1 MCDRAGAA
9 DCPHAVARIH
19 RSSSTAPAGRGARH
33 AEPVLD
39 DISDLVFRPALRA
52 AGITDDELR
61 RLRAQRRLTVV
72 RRGAY
77 VPSADRRLDDAVAR
91 HALTVRAA
99 IRTMSP
105 HAVVSHV
112 SAAALHGLVLWDVP
126 LDRVHVTR
134 NRCSG
139 GRRTTVLHVHTAGL
153 DVDEVVEVDGVAV
166 TSVPRTLADLA
177 RTLPFEQALV
187 VADAALHG
195 HRTTP
200 AAFAEAVA
208 RAAGREGSPPARRV
222 VAAADPRA
230 ESPGETR
237 SRVAIARARIPPP
250 VLQHDVPELGVR
262 TDFYWEEFRTVGEFD
277 GKAKYGRDL
286 RPGQDPGEAVY
297 REKRRE
303 DALRDLGLQVV
314 RWTWDELSPF
324 DAPAARLRR
333 AFARS

>member
-1 MCDRAGAA
+1 M
-9 DCPHAVARIH
+9 
-19 RSSSTAPAGRGARH
+19 
-33 AEPVLD
+33 LD
-39 DISDLVFRPALRA
+39 DISDLVFRPALQA

-77 VPSADRRLDDAVAR
+77 VPSADPRLADAVAR

-99 IRTMSP
+99 TRTMSP

-112 SAAALHGLVLWDVP
+112 SAAALHRLVLWDVD
-126 LDRVHVTR
+126 LDRVHITR
-134 NRCSG
+134 NRRSG

-153 DVDEVVEVDGVAV
+153 DVDEVVDVDGVAV

-195 HRTTP
+195 HRSTP

-222 VAAADPRA
+222 VAAADPRDA
-230 ESPGETR
+230 APGVPVVPTRDMIVCNAGVHGYCLRSSRSKTPRRIEAVAFPHTHPGSPGEPIRRPRSPATR
-237 SRVAIARARIPPP
+237 PPAQTRNQP
-250 VLQHDVPELGVR
+250 WRYAPIC
-262 TDFYWEEFRTVGEFD
+262 
-277 GKAKYGRDL
+277 
-286 RPGQDPGEAVY
+286 QD
-297 REKRRE
+297 
-303 DALRDLGLQVV
+303 
-314 RWTWDELSPF
+314 T
-324 DAPAARLRR
+324 PAATDISDFNQNLVPLVEPHPRVRDRWVTLDR
-333 AFARS
+333 AGSPAADVSWVPYRQTPS